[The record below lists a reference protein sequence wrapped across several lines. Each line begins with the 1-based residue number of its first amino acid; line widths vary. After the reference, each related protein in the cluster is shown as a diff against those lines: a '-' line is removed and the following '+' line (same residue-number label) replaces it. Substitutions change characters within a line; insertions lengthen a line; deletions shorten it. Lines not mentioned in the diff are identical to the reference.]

1 VCTLFPGPLVDIMR
15 KFFYGYWIV
24 LAGFITLTLSSGL
37 TFYGFSVMNQSVAAD
52 PQFHWSPGQVTLAF
66 TFFAVAMA
74 VTSPL
79 VGRLTDK
86 RGPRQVLVIGTVVL
100 ALSLVLLSTISSLWS
115 YCLLHFALG
124 MSMTI
129 LGAVP
134 ISVLISNWFHRRRAT
149 MQGLSFIG
157 LGFGGF
163 AFGPPIRNYLIP
175 NLGWRHTY
183 VALALLS
190 AVIMALV
197 ILCVVRNQPRDKGLS
212 PYGAGVAK
220 AANDRRPETEKAAG
234 LTVRET
240 LSRSAFWLI
249 SLTAAVYGM
258 GLNGGLQNLER
269 ILTARPE
276 FTPGDAAFAVGVV
289 GLSSAAGKFVFGYLC
304 DRIDPK
310 YTTAAAYAFTAS
322 SLAVLTLAHSVYHL
336 WLFGILLGLGM
347 GGWAPNTATLAA
359 NYFGQRQYGT
369 ILGNIHLI
377 FMLGEAVGPALV
389 GRVYDQTLTYNT
401 ILLILSVLCAAGIPL
416 IIIIRKPK
424 LTSAG
429 NNELPS

>member
-1 VCTLFPGPLVDIMR
+1 MTR
-15 KFFYGYWIV
+15 FFYGYWIV
-24 LAGFITLTLSSGL
+24 LAGFVTLTLSSGL
-37 TFYGFSVMNQSVAAD
+37 TYYGFSVMNQSVAAD
-52 PQFHWSPGQVTLAF
+52 AEFHWSPGQVTLAF
-66 TFFAVAMA
+66 TCFAVAMA

-86 RGPRQVLVIGTVVL
+86 RGSRQVLIIGTIVL
-100 ALSLVLLSTISSLWS
+100 SLSLVLLSTISSLWS
-115 YCLLHFALG
+115 YCLLHFGLG

-134 ISVLISNWFHRRRAT
+134 ISVLISNWFHRRRGT

-163 AFGPPIRNYLIP
+163 VFGPLIRNYLIP
-175 NLGWRHTY
+175 NLGWRDTY
-183 VALALLS
+183 AVLALLS
-190 AVIMALV
+190 AVVMTLV
-197 ILCVVRNQPRDKGLS
+197 ILFLVKNHPRDKGLS
-212 PYGAGVAK
+212 PYGAEATEI
-220 AANDRRPETEKAAG
+220 ADDHRPEAGKVPG
-234 LTVRET
+234 LTLKET
-240 LSRSAFWLI
+240 LSKSAFWLI

-258 GLNGGLQNLER
+258 GLTGGLQNLER

-276 FTPGDAAFAVGVV
+276 FTAGDAAFAVGIV

-310 YTTAAAYAFTAS
+310 YTTAMAYAFTGL
-322 SLAVLTLAHSVYHL
+322 SLTVLTLAHSMHHL
-336 WLFGILLGLGM
+336 WLYGIILGLGM
-347 GGWAPNTATLAA
+347 GGWAPNTAMLAA
-359 NYFGQRQYGT
+359 NYFGRRQYGT

-401 ILLILSVLCAAGIPL
+401 ILLTLSILCAAAIPL
-416 IIIIRKPK
+416 IIIVRKPG
-424 LTSAG
+424 LSFAG
-429 NNELPS
+429 KNAPQT